1 MNESA
6 DPCEDFSQYACGRF
20 YKEAIIP
27 DDKGKIGTIS
37 DLGDI
42 IDQRGR
48 ILLEEPVDETTD
60 FVAHQKAKLFY
71 KGNTKFKNSTFE
83 SLWVSLGPIWSI
95 WVPLGPFRSNLTI
108 FVFLQP
114 VLMNKSEMK
123 LASKKFQTSCKKT

>member
-48 ILLEEPVDETTD
+48 ILLEEPINEKTD

-71 KGNTKFKNSTFE
+71 KGNTK
-83 SLWVSLGPIWSI
+83 V
-95 WVPLGPFRSNLTI
+95 VPLDPFGSLSLT
-108 FVFLQP
+108 
-114 VLMNKSEMK
+114 
-123 LASKKFQTSCKKT
+123 